1 MPFRISTTYS
11 PVGRGL
17 NSRILSMLITDRWTR
32 RNLAGSRA
40 SLQSSYGLAMEVGHL
55 PGVNA
60 HIVSIGLYPVD
71 LFRPHK
77 YEASPGPDQ
86 DTVSI

>member
-1 MPFRISTTYS
+1 MDPEESSGIE
-11 PVGRGL
+11 
-17 NSRILSMLITDRWTR
+17 
-32 RNLAGSRA
+32 A

-55 PGVNA
+55 AGVNA

-71 LFRPHK
+71 LFSPDE

-86 DTVSI
+86 DPVSI